1 MRLTIVHFRRRALR
15 RRETR
20 RAGSRMLKLRAA
32 LLVLAVAAAG
42 CAEREAQ
49 LRDRFF
55 PDGRQPVTEPPLVT
69 IEDGVARAEP
79 VTEAA
84 SIEVRIDAGPWR
96 LYRGPI
102 SLAPDE
108 DDQRTSATLRVEAE
122 RRRDGRGEGRA
133 EGEGASSSIVQAG
146 SDRTFA
152 LCEFARALDE
162 LGLHRLASDHDHEVS
177 APDAVQGEFC
187 EFV

>member
-1 MRLTIVHFRRRALR
+1 
-15 RRETR
+15 
-20 RAGSRMLKLRAA
+20 MLKLRAA

-108 DDQRTSATLRVEAE
+108 EIS
-122 RRRDGRGEGRA
+122 
-133 EGEGASSSIVQAG
+133 
-146 SDRTFA
+146 
-152 LCEFARALDE
+152 ARAQRYGWKLSDVVTGE
-162 LGLHRLASDHDHEVS
+162 VKGERKARAPLH
-177 APDAVQGEFC
+177 P
-187 EFV
+187 

>member
-1 MRLTIVHFRRRALR
+1 
-15 RRETR
+15 
-20 RAGSRMLKLRAA
+20 MLKLRAA

-49 LRDRFF
+49 LRERFF

-108 DDQRTSATLRVEAE
+108 EIS
-122 RRRDGRGEGRA
+122 
-133 EGEGASSSIVQAG
+133 
-146 SDRTFA
+146 
-152 LCEFARALDE
+152 ARAQRYGWKLSGVVTGE
-162 LGLHRLASDHDHEVS
+162 RKARAPLH
-177 APDAVQGEFC
+177 P
-187 EFV
+187 

>member
-15 RRETR
+15 RREAR

-42 CAEREAQ
+42 CGEREAQ
-49 LRDRFF
+49 LRD
-55 PDGRQPVTEPPLVT
+55 GREADLRPNTVLVM
-69 IEDGVARAEP
+69 AEP

-108 DDQRTSATLRVEAE
+108 EIS
-122 RRRDGRGEGRA
+122 
-133 EGEGASSSIVQAG
+133 
-146 SDRTFA
+146 
-152 LCEFARALDE
+152 ARAQRYGWKLSDVVTGE
-162 LGLHRLASDHDHEVS
+162 VKGERKARAPLH
-177 APDAVQGEFC
+177 P
-187 EFV
+187 

>member
-108 DDQRTSATLRVEAE
+108 EIS
-122 RRRDGRGEGRA
+122 
-133 EGEGASSSIVQAG
+133 
-146 SDRTFA
+146 
-152 LCEFARALDE
+152 ARAQRYGWKLSDVVTGE
-162 LGLHRLASDHDHEVS
+162 VKGERKARAPLH
-177 APDAVQGEFC
+177 P
-187 EFV
+187 